1 MLVHNWDDSVQKLGV
16 GELRNGSRVVK
27 LGDDKLLYQP
37 SVVIEFADCSINL
50 IDLQK
55 LCPRLSDTDE
65 TCFIA

>member
-1 MLVHNWDDSVQKLGV
+1 VVHDWNNSVEELEV